1 MDWNLLFQALKK
13 FILGLVIIA
22 ILLFVP
28 AGTLDYPNAWQFIAL
43 LFIPMFIVGI
53 ILMIKAP
60 DLLKKRLNAKE
71 EESEQKLVLLISG
84 LMFISAFV
92 IAGLNFRFGWIELP
106 HIIVI
111 IASIIFLL
119 AYIMYGEVLRENKY
133 LARTVEV
140 EKNQKVIDTGLY
152 GIVRHPMYTS
162 TILLFLT
169 IPLILGSIY
178 SFIICLIYPVV
189 LSFRIKNEEKV
200 LEKELNGYKQYKQK
214 VKYKILPFIW

>member
-140 EKNQKVIDTGLY
+140 EKDQKVIDTGLY